1 MRRVSKVQPGSPAAR
16 YKIAAGDILLS
27 INGEPVLDEIDYQA
41 LTAKR
46 HLFICLR
53 TKDSLYHEIELV
65 KAIQT
70 PLGLQFEDSLIGN
83 PRTCTNNCIFCFV
96 DQMPKGLRPSLYL
109 KDDDWR
115 MSLLMGNYITLTN
128 VGSREFERIIRRKA
142 SPLFISVHV
151 TDDQVREQIL
161 CNKKASLLMGRL
173 RRLKAEGLSFHC
185 QLVLCPGLNDGERLV
200 QSLNDLID
208 LSPAALS
215 VAIVPVGLTKHREG
229 LPFIRSYSQQ
239 EARQVIAQC
248 EDFQLQAIEQTGTR
262 FAFPAD
268 EFYCIAGYPIP
279 DSAAYEDFAQLE
291 NGIGMLRK
299 FEDELR
305 EAHEENQCSAK
316 PQSTAVRLLL
326 PCGMALA
333 PYLENWL
340 RDYAPPGVHA
350 QVVPIKNEFFG
361 DTVTVSGLLVGQD
374 LVNQLKSYPGEA
386 VLVCETLLNSD
397 NEFFLDDLTPD
408 DLARALNK
416 PVLIFP
422 NNGAAFYRLL
432 TQCLSEAVIA
442 SKEQV

>member
-1 MRRVSKVQPGSPAAR
+1 MRQVSKVQPGSPAAR

-53 TKDSLYHEIELV
+53 TKDGLYREIELV

-142 SPLFISVHV
+142 SPLFISIHA

-185 QLVLCPGLNDGERLV
+185 QLVLCPGLNDGEHLV
-200 QSLNDLID
+200 QSLNDLIN

-248 EDFQLQAIEQTGTR
+248 EDFQLQATEQTGTR

-291 NGIGMLRK
+291 NGVGMLRK

-305 EAHEENQCSAK
+305 EAHQENQCSAK

-340 RDYAPPGVHA
+340 RDYAPPGVYA

-374 LVNQLKSYPGEA
+374 LINQLKSYPGEA

-442 SKEQV
+442 AKEQV